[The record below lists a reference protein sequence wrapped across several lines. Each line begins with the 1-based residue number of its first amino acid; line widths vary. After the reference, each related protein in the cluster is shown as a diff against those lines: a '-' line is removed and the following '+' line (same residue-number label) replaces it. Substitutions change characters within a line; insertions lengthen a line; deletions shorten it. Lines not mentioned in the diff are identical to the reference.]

1 MMHADTPPVR
11 REWVT
16 KRGLKMLDE
25 LVGALQETQLAL
37 RSMRVDVGLTLD
49 DLERDLRSARESA
62 RLAYA
67 AASLVSQD
75 AELAASWSDYP
86 SRPKAVLARHRV
98 AVDYGA
104 SAKVPAMPAAD
115 RYGET
120 LRESYE
126 RMLQQARESQPEQAG
141 ASRRC
146 GHPTVDGKPCRRRVA
161 RIRPNEFADHC
172 SDHLDDSERDLY
184 ERHSRQA
191 ASAIAQA
198 QREEFRRIADEWIS
212 ARHGLRSWVERVA
225 RTSGWVD

>member
-1 MMHADTPPVR
+1 MMHADMPPVR

-16 KRGLKMLDE
+16 KRGLQMLDE

-49 DLERDLRSARESA
+49 DLERDLRAARESA

-67 AASLVSQD
+67 AASLVSQG

-104 SAKVPAMPAAD
+104 SAKVPATPAAD
-115 RYGET
+115 QYGET

-126 RMLQQARESQPEQAG
+126 RMLLQARESQPAR

-146 GHPTVDGKPCRRRVA
+146 GHPTLDGKSCRRRLA
-161 RIRPNEFADHC
+161 RIGPSEFASHC
-172 SDHLDDSERDLY
+172 PDHLEDRERELC
-184 ERHSRQA
+184 EHHSRHA
-191 ASAIAQA
+191 ASAVAQA

-212 ARHGLRSWVERVA
+212 ARHGLRSWVERVV
-225 RTSGWVD
+225 RSSGWVD